1 MKTFLKYKINFI
13 IILLFGMII
22 TFSSVFAD
30 ETNNS
35 TNIINYKDINCN
47 KALIMDAKNGSVIY
61 SKNGFDKV
69 FPASTTKVLTA
80 ILAIENLDLQ
90 KSVVAS
96 STAIYATPEE
106 SSSMYIQI
114 GEVLTV
120 KQLLYGL
127 MLPSGNDAANVLAE
141 SVSGDIS
148 KFVELMNAKSKEIG
162 CTNTHFVNPHG
173 FHDDNHYTTAYDM
186 AKILRY
192 AIQNKTFRE
201 IIETKYIE
209 IPATNKTNTVRKLTN
224 TNKLVNK
231 NYKSTYYYEYAIA
244 GKTGFTNEARGT
256 LVTYGKKDGK
266 EVIVTLFDGTQ
277 LLGKEVRYY
286 DAKKLF
292 EYAFNNYSYNTLL
305 NANSFKFDFFDKNTN
320 KTYTLKLNG
329 DITSLTSKNKNYII
343 TYNDMLVDVEKL
355 NTINNNIKI
364 YQDNLENQIIG
375 SVNIR
380 IKGENLLLENKYNLI
395 IDSVKDNSTL
405 LEKISNSRNFKLTLL
420 ILLFLIIILLVIV
433 LVKNKK
439 SDKNNYL
446 DNKRYSRIKLKHRG
460 EKF

>member
-231 NYKSTYYYEYAIA
+231 NYKNTYYYEYAIA

-343 TYNDMLVDVEKL
+343 TYNDMLVDIEKL

-420 ILLFLIIILLVIV
+420 ILLFLIILLLVIV